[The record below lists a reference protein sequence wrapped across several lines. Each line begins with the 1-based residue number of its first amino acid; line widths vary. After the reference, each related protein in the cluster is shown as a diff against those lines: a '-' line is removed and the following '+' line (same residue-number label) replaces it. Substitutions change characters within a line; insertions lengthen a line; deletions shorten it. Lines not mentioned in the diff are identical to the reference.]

1 MKYNFDTPVNRRG
14 TASEKWDLLEQ
25 KFGEKDVLPLWVAD
39 MDFQAPSPVIE
50 ALKKR
55 VEHGIYG
62 YTVRTASYYQSIVGW
77 LKKRHGW
84 ETKYEWF
91 AYAPGVMPSIG
102 LAIQAFTYP
111 GDKIVVQ
118 PPVYP
123 PFFKIVEN
131 NGRSLSM
138 NPLKYED
145 GLYKMD
151 LDDLRKKLS
160 PRVKMLILC
169 NPHNPVGRVWTRNE
183 LTELSELCLE
193 NDVMIV
199 SDEIHS
205 DLVLKGHKHTPMAT
219 ISKDVADITLTCMS
233 PSKTFNLAGLC
244 TSSVIASDP
253 KMLRQF
259 NIAAENAALETTNAL
274 GIVASEAAYRY
285 GEDWLEQLLVY
296 VQGNV
301 DYLLGYFKT
310 RIASIKP
317 VTPEGTYLV
326 WLDCRD
332 LGMNPSNLRQFL
344 IKKAKVGLNDGSAFG
359 PGGEGFQR
367 INLACPRTNLEEA
380 LKRIENAVR
389 NLPSNTKAKKTS
401 H

>member
-25 KFGEKDVLPLWVAD
+25 KFGGKDILPLWVAD
-39 MDFQAPSPVIE
+39 MDFRAPAPVIE

-55 VEHGIYG
+55 VEHGVYG
-62 YTVRTASYYQSIVGW
+62 YTMRTASYYQSIVGW
-77 LKKRHGW
+77 LKKRYGW
-84 ETKYEWF
+84 ETKYEWIT
-91 AYAPGVMPSIG
+91 YAPGVMPSIN

-123 PFFKIVEN
+123 PFFKTVEN
-131 NGRSLSM
+131 NGRSLLM
-138 NPLKYED
+138 NPLKYQD
-145 GLYKMD
+145 GSYKMD
-151 LDDLRKKLS
+151 FDNLRKKLS

-193 NDVMIV
+193 NNIMIV

-205 DLVLKGHKHTPMAT
+205 DLILKGHKHTPMAT

-244 TSSVIASDP
+244 ISSVIVSNL
-253 KMLRQF
+253 KMFRQF
-259 NIAAENAALETTNAL
+259 NIATENAALETTNVF

-285 GEDWLEQLLVY
+285 GEDWLEQLLAY

-301 DYLLGYFKT
+301 DFLLDYFKI

-332 LGMNPSNLRQFL
+332 LGMNPTNLRQFM
-344 IKKAKVGLNDGSAFG
+344 IKKAKVGLNDGSTFG
-359 PGGEGFQR
+359 LGGEGFQR
-367 INLACPRTNLEEA
+367 INLACPRANLEEA
-380 LKRIENAVR
+380 LKRIENAVK
-389 NLPSNTKAKKTS
+389 NLPDSTKAKKTN